1 MNYVITNLS
10 KIGLAIFIGLL
21 LCLGPEA
28 SAKKPRLTK
37 AQSKQR
43 RILKDLKSGAELKE
57 FNRAINHATN
67 IGAYL
72 VADSLID
79 RSRPILRRT
88 DDSLQYYEHLR
99 LKARLYTILNRYPE
113 ALDYFKQSLLYYQGV
128 GRWQEEGQ
136 VAVNLVEFYRSSGLF
151 KEGIDEAKYLINHP
165 SFEDLSSGV
174 KATVYHRL
182 AAIMNEGPHN
192 LDSVIILS
200 EKSLSYS
207 EPDSIL
213 GAMGTSYLEV
223 GYAYA
228 QKKESR
234 AVFYFQKAFA
244 VFKEQGRVHYM
255 CNALLHIASYLM
267 RVENNQQAL
276 SYIDSAISM
285 AKPYYLP
292 GFYPVALEKK
302 AKLYNR
308 LGRHAEAYYYR
319 DSAAVLFRDDALR
332 RFTDKL
338 AIQSRRFQTEIS
350 ESRLKALESERNQVL
365 EESRNQSLIQKVIFS
380 SLILSV
386 ILFVGLYY
394 FFSRLKRSRDNLEI
408 SEKALHGANQELIN
422 TLDEKDGLIEEVHH
436 RVKNNLQLITS
447 LIKVQQFQ
455 QKDNMSEQS
464 QQVVG
469 DILSRVS
476 AMAVVHEKLY
486 SQENVSQL
494 QAKEYFSELI
504 SELKTIG
511 GLNTQR
517 IKIEIEASNVALE
530 ASDGIALGMICTE
543 LVANSLKYAFDEVEK
558 PLINIAIEK
567 ISEGDSNR
575 VFFTYR
581 DNGNGFR
588 EGSEMGMGN
597 RLIILFSRQ
606 LEGEY
611 QFETEGRFYFN
622 LNYLED

>member
-1 MNYVITNLS
+1 
-10 KIGLAIFIGLL
+10 
-21 LCLGPEA
+21 
-28 SAKKPRLTK
+28 
-37 AQSKQR
+37 
-43 RILKDLKSGAELKE
+43 
-57 FNRAINHATN
+57 
-67 IGAYL
+67 
-72 VADSLID
+72 
-79 RSRPILRRT
+79 
-88 DDSLQYYEHLR
+88 
-99 LKARLYTILNRYPE
+99 
-113 ALDYFKQSLLYYQGV
+113 
-128 GRWQEEGQ
+128 
-136 VAVNLVEFYRSSGLF
+136 
-151 KEGIDEAKYLINHP
+151 
-165 SFEDLSSGV
+165 
-174 KATVYHRL
+174 
-182 AAIMNEGPHN
+182 
-192 LDSVIILS
+192 
-200 EKSLSYS
+200 
-207 EPDSIL
+207 
-213 GAMGTSYLEV
+213 
-223 GYAYA
+223 
-228 QKKESR
+228 
-234 AVFYFQKAFA
+234 
-244 VFKEQGRVHYM
+244 
-255 CNALLHIASYLM
+255 
-267 RVENNQQAL
+267 
-276 SYIDSAISM
+276 
-285 AKPYYLP
+285 
-292 GFYPVALEKK
+292 
-302 AKLYNR
+302 
-308 LGRHAEAYYYR
+308 
-319 DSAAVLFRDDALR
+319 
-332 RFTDKL
+332 
-338 AIQSRRFQTEIS
+338 RRFQTEIS